1 MSEERYAAERG
12 FGNSLRSVVMKR
24 TIWSIGTLGLALSVG
39 IGVGF
44 HHNALAL
51 LVPVSLWSGEENAY
65 DSVDGNDGIL
75 FGGSYMEGKVGR
87 AFSLDGGGYV
97 DIGNKENLNFGTGDF
112 TVTFWVKTDQ
122 APTDNDQKV
131 FVNKQTSHTSEVRTG
146 FEVILA
152 SPYFEPQVQGTVVF
166 VIRDGVYGAG
176 IASLDTVNDGRWHSV
191 AAVKTAG
198 YLSLCIDGV
207 FQGVKP
213 HQVTGSISTATSFRI
228 GELSDRETGSHEF
241 IGGLDEITVYN
252 QALTPGEL
260 QCRGE
265 STVDI
270 DIKPGSSPNS
280 INTGNQGTIPVA
292 IFSTSTFSAPND
304 VDVNTLRFGYTG
316 FETSLAL
323 CNVNGEDVDGDGVL
337 DLVCHFNTVQTDFQK
352 GDTLG
357 YLTGTTTA
365 GFPLFGV
372 DSVRIVR

>member
-1 MSEERYAAERG
+1 
-12 FGNSLRSVVMKR
+12 
-24 TIWSIGTLGLALSVG
+24 
-39 IGVGF
+39 
-44 HHNALAL
+44 
-51 LVPVSLWSGEENAY
+51 
-65 DSVDGNDGIL
+65 
-75 FGGSYMEGKVGR
+75 MEGAVGR
-87 AFSLDGGGYV
+87 AFSLNGGGYV

-122 APTDNDQKV
+122 APTLNDQKI
-131 FVNKQTSHTSEVRTG
+131 FVNKQTSLTSEGRTG
-146 FEVILA
+146 FEVMLA
-152 SPYFEPQVQGTVVF
+152 SPHFVPQVQGTVVF
-166 VIRDGVYGAG
+166 VIRDGVVRNGVNGAG
-176 IASLDTVNDGRWHSV
+176 IASQNTVNDGYWHSV

-213 HQVTGSISTATSFRI
+213 HQVTGSISTVTSFRI

-241 IGGLDEITVYN
+241 IGGLDEIAVYSR
-252 QALTPGEL
+252 ALTPGEL

-292 IFSTSTFSAPND
+292 IFSTPTFSAPNN
-304 VDVNTLRFGYTG
+304 VDVNSLRFGYTG

-357 YLTGTTTA
+357 FLTGTTTA